1 MLNIT
6 KINAKMEKNKIKID
20 QYVNYTNGLMEED
33 RLSKYFGIVDYYEG
47 ACLAVNGQRKEV
59 EDEALDIDEYIFWDE
74 SGMAY
79 KATGELTKTV
89 AFIDGRAQIVNAPK
103 LTPISMLNH
112 PMVDKEELRKR
123 FDDLCAGLMW
133 ENREYFIVW
142 DGEDK
147 GFKININGM
156 FKRISASI
164 AGAMI
169 MHEEV
174 NEIIVRACHNYVTY
188 KEKHK

>member
-1 MLNIT
+1 
-6 KINAKMEKNKIKID
+6 
-20 QYVNYTNGLMEED
+20 
-33 RLSKYFGIVDYYEG
+33 
-47 ACLAVNGQRKEV
+47 
-59 EDEALDIDEYIFWDE
+59 
-74 SGMAY
+74 
-79 KATGELTKTV
+79 
-89 AFIDGRAQIVNAPK
+89 
-103 LTPISMLNH
+103 
-112 PMVDKEELRKR
+112 MVDKDELRTR